1 MPGPEF
7 QQIERLFHEALA
19 LPPGERA
26 GFLDAACAGNA
37 ELRAS
42 VEKLLEHDVDDA
54 TDKVL
59 LSPAAHLAAELRPT
73 TILGRE
79 ASFPS
84 RTSLPDIPGYE
95 IWEEL
100 GRGGMGVVYKARQI
114 SLDRLVALKMLLPGD
129 MASLETLG
137 RFRSEAEALARLHHP
152 HIVPIFEI
160 GECKGLP
167 FFTMEYVAGPSLAR
181 VLDGRPQDAVASARL
196 VESLARTIH
205 IVHQQGIIH
214 RDLKPANI
222 LLVSDGA
229 VSSENIAKHHSP
241 LTTHQPKITDFGLA
255 KNQTLVRNL
264 TASGVAMGTPNY
276 MAPEQARG
284 QGEIGTAVDIYALG
298 SILYEMLTGRPPFD
312 APTTAETITQLWHEE
327 PLSPLRLRPK
337 LPRDLATICLKC
349 LEKSPGNRYVS
360 ALDLAEDLRRF
371 QAGEP
376 IKARPVGTWERA
388 WRWCRRKPLVAGLA
402 ALSALLA
409 LILVV
414 TVLVYNHYLQEALA
428 RAENKVEDERVQ
440 IIQLEINIGTSE
452 MKRGDAFSALLRFTE
467 ALRLDAGSPG
477 HELEHRRRI
486 AIALR
491 LCPRLVQVRN
501 HDKIVLGMHRTAEG
515 GKLILAGGDGRLEI
529 CDVMTGKQVGPG
541 LDISDFPVSAAISI
555 DGRYLATIHAG
566 GKAQLW
572 DLTTG
577 KSRLLTGDSTV
588 AVSFHKSGV
597 VLTQHA
603 GSVLRSWD
611 PSGKELSR
619 PMSSAGVAYAVLSD
633 DAHRLFT
640 VDRDNLG
647 QLWEAVSGK
656 AIGEPFAMGQA
667 ISLAAISR
675 DGRLVAVLGPDNA
688 VRVWNPVEAGWV
700 GKPIQPELPVNKMV
714 VGIAGG
720 RTILATQG
728 ENQARVWDVVTGKML
743 TPPLRNGGSSKAVG
757 FFSVGKQIA
766 TVSRMGTVRIWE
778 LPGEAKTEASPD
790 MRPIEHLTALAQV
803 LASARIDEHQER
815 QELPAA
821 EVLATWKSL
830 VQSAQR

>member
-241 LTTHQPKITDFGLA
+241 LTSRRSPISAWPKIKLW
-255 KNQTLVRNL
+255 
-264 TASGVAMGTPNY
+264 SG
-276 MAPEQARG
+276 
-284 QGEIGTAVDIYALG
+284 I
-298 SILYEMLTGRPPFD
+298 
-312 APTTAETITQLWHEE
+312 
-327 PLSPLRLRPK
+327 
-337 LPRDLATICLKC
+337 
-349 LEKSPGNRYVS
+349 
-360 ALDLAEDLRRF
+360 
-371 QAGEP
+371 
-376 IKARPVGTWERA
+376 
-388 WRWCRRKPLVAGLA
+388 
-402 ALSALLA
+402 
-409 LILVV
+409 
-414 TVLVYNHYLQEALA
+414 
-428 RAENKVEDERVQ
+428 
-440 IIQLEINIGTSE
+440 
-452 MKRGDAFSALLRFTE
+452 
-467 ALRLDAGSPG
+467 
-477 HELEHRRRI
+477 
-486 AIALR
+486 
-491 LCPRLVQVRN
+491 
-501 HDKIVLGMHRTAEG
+501 
-515 GKLILAGGDGRLEI
+515 
-529 CDVMTGKQVGPG
+529 
-541 LDISDFPVSAAISI
+541 
-555 DGRYLATIHAG
+555 
-566 GKAQLW
+566 
-572 DLTTG
+572 
-577 KSRLLTGDSTV
+577 
-588 AVSFHKSGV
+588 
-597 VLTQHA
+597 
-603 GSVLRSWD
+603 
-611 PSGKELSR
+611 
-619 PMSSAGVAYAVLSD
+619 
-633 DAHRLFT
+633 
-640 VDRDNLG
+640 
-647 QLWEAVSGK
+647 
-656 AIGEPFAMGQA
+656 
-667 ISLAAISR
+667 
-675 DGRLVAVLGPDNA
+675 
-688 VRVWNPVEAGWV
+688 
-700 GKPIQPELPVNKMV
+700 
-714 VGIAGG
+714 
-720 RTILATQG
+720 
-728 ENQARVWDVVTGKML
+728 
-743 TPPLRNGGSSKAVG
+743 
-757 FFSVGKQIA
+757 
-766 TVSRMGTVRIWE
+766 
-778 LPGEAKTEASPD
+778 
-790 MRPIEHLTALAQV
+790 
-803 LASARIDEHQER
+803 
-815 QELPAA
+815 
-821 EVLATWKSL
+821 
-830 VQSAQR
+830 